1 MNSYIL
7 LALGWLKD
15 NWIKLGWP
23 VALAFIYFWMQRGK
37 EIDKLW
43 ASIPENPPLSI
54 AQGSTQTAKASVRVQ
69 IVYRDRE
76 VPAGD
81 AVTPSWKPLP
91 CPDISLE
98 ADSSSEQVHWQSVEV
113 KPEAQEGPSEPQQ
126 AIFSGLGYLE
136 APYLELGYRYKDFR
150 VNGKYN
156 LNQNP
161 GFGFT
166 YDWLA
171 W

>member
-15 NWIKLGWP
+15 NVKHLGFPLAVLFCGLWLRGCG
-23 VALAFIYFWMQRGK
+23 ALAECQ
-37 EIDKLW
+37 DKL
-43 ASIPENPPLSI
+43 
-54 AQGSTQTAKASVRVQ
+54 AQPVQVVATQGATQTAKASVRVQ

-91 CPDISLE
+91 CPEVNLE
-98 ADSSSEQVHWQSVEV
+98 ADSSGEQVHWQSAAVV
-113 KPEAQEGPSEPQQ
+113 PQKGPSAPQQ
-126 AIFSGLGYLE
+126 AIFLGGGYL
-136 APYLELGYRYKDFR
+136 ASPYLELGYRYKDFR

-161 GFGFT
+161 GIGFT

>member
-15 NWIKLGWP
+15 NVKHLGFPLAVLFCGLWLRGCG
-23 VALAFIYFWMQRGK
+23 ALAECQ
-37 EIDKLW
+37 DKL
-43 ASIPENPPLSI
+43 
-54 AQGSTQTAKASVRVQ
+54 KALPVKVETVQ
-69 IVYRDRE
+69 AAESKSDCHGKVKIVHVE

-91 CPDISLE
+91 CPSVE
-98 ADSSSEQVHWQSVEV
+98 VEFGANAEQVHWQSITATVV
-113 KPEAQEGPSEPQQ
+113 PVLVPRTPVQ
-126 AIFSGLGYLE
+126 AFFSGAGYLR
-136 APYLELGYRYKDFR
+136 APYLELGYKYKDFR